1 VPEAQG
7 EQRQDGKT
15 EGEELQAEEGAQR
28 GEGEGQGDGE
38 GEGPQYTSLEDY
50 FAKANV
56 NFDDIRSLPV
66 TVKIDGQTKA
76 VPFADVLKSY
86 QLEGHVNNKSQAL
99 SEQQRQFEAER
110 IAAQGFVQTQI
121 QQAHSLGKLAAEQLL
136 SEYNRIDW
144 NGLRQADPGMWAAK
158 QQEFGQRQAAI
169 NNHIAQAQ
177 QLYTQSQQQA
187 EQTLMQQR
195 LANLPAEQEKL
206 ISYRSEWA
214 DPTKFEADRTKAVQ
228 AGRSLGFT
236 DAEITQWAN
245 WDSRFLI
252 AMDKIARFDALQ
264 AAAPE
269 AAKRVRAAPPMAKPG
284 TRAIRSP
291 AQANRQAV
299 RERFQANP
307 RDEEAAAAMF
317 DQFI

>member
-1 VPEAQG
+1 
-7 EQRQDGKT
+7 
-15 EGEELQAEEGAQR
+15 
-28 GEGEGQGDGE
+28 
-38 GEGPQYTSLEDY
+38 
-50 FAKANV
+50 
-56 NFDDIRSLPV
+56 
-66 TVKIDGQTKA
+66 
-76 VPFADVLKSY
+76 
-86 QLEGHVNNKSQAL
+86 
-99 SEQQRQFEAER
+99 
-110 IAAQGFVQTQI
+110 
-121 QQAHSLGKLAAEQLL
+121 
-136 SEYNRIDW
+136 
-144 NGLRQADPGMWAAK
+144 MWAAK